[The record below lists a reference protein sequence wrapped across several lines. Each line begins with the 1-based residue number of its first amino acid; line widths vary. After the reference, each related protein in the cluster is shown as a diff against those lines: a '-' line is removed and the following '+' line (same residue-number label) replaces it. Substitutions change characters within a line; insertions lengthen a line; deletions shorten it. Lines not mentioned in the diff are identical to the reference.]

1 MSLQRSFVLNHIF
14 TFWSAALQCLWGP
27 GDYKLEIEE
36 MLAEQAVIGEEHNKS
51 VLDLLRDKH
60 LHWQVLSVL
69 VINSCIQ
76 FSGISAVNHLAFILN
91 TQNYAS
97 KYKYHCVVK
106 KHLRHSYRTTCIIN
120 IVIFYPSCSQ
130 ITVFSFNIFLEAG
143 IPVDKIRYVTLGIG
157 ASEVLIS
164 ITCVSSREAH
174 IKVCNLKSDWVN
186 LSRRNIMN
194 HLCVAHVCICV
205 CVHV

>member
-1 MSLQRSFVLNHIF
+1 
-14 TFWSAALQCLWGP
+14 
-27 GDYKLEIEE
+27 

-60 LHWQVLSVL
+60 LHWQVLSML
-69 VINSCIQ
+69 VINGCIQ

-91 TQNYAS
+91 TPNDAS
-97 KYKYHCVVK
+97 KYKRVLCQCIVK
-106 KHLRHSYRTTCIIN
+106 NYPINSYRTSCIVS

-130 ITVFSFNIFLEAG
+130 LTVFSFNIFLEAG

-157 ASEVLIS
+157 ASEVFIS

-174 IKVCNLKSDWVN
+174 IKVCNLTS
-186 LSRRNIMN
+186 
-194 HLCVAHVCICV
+194 H
-205 CVHV
+205 